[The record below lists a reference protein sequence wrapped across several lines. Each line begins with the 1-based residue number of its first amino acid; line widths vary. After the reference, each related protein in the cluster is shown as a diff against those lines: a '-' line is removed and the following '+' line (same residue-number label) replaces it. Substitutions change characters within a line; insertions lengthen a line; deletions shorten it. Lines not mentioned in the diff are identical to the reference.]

1 MSALPT
7 DASPPRNTDLET
19 ALDDELVIQQR
30 SHPLNLGFPKWE
42 RLTRPSSGL
51 FMVLGGRPGQ
61 FKTTWAWTMAA
72 NLALAGKRVC
82 WIGLEMR
89 PGQMAAM
96 LVSRLAHI
104 PRKRLEDAWR
114 PGGALTSAETRAID
128 EARMQMS
135 LLRIT
140 FHDPARNSTIDVI
153 ESARKV
159 RYDAVFV
166 DHLGLVG
173 AGRGDEFEK
182 LNDTITALR
191 RLAHGEL
198 APGYYPAVVA
208 LSQLNRDIEKTDTKK
223 PAARYPRMSDL
234 RGSGRLEADADAI
247 TILHRPGSLDPE
259 NQSLDLRAVIV
270 KNRQGPFP
278 VALQLD
284 PKPDYCL
291 VEETSD
297 AVDPPVRH
305 YSDPEPA

>member
-1 MSALPT
+1 MSVSSTAAPPKIMGLESAL
-7 DASPPRNTDLET
+7 DEELE
-19 ALDDELVIQQR
+19 IQRR
-30 SHPLNLGFPKWE
+30 SHPLSLGFPKWE
-42 RLTRPSSGL
+42 RLTRPSSGI
-51 FMVLGGRPGQ
+51 FTVLGGRPGQ
-61 FKTTWAWTMAA
+61 FKTTWAWTMAV
-72 NLALAGKRVC
+72 NLALSGKRVC

-96 LVSRLAHI
+96 LVSRLARI

-114 PGGALTSAETRAID
+114 PGGALTSAETQAV
-128 EARMQMS
+128 ENARDQMA

-153 ESARKV
+153 ETARKV

-173 AGRGDEFEK
+173 AGRGDEFDR

-198 APGYYPAVVA
+198 APGYYHPVLA
-208 LSQLNRDIEKTDTKK
+208 LSQLNREIEKHEGKT
-223 PAARYPRMSDL
+223 PRYPRMADL
-234 RGSGRLEADADAI
+234 RGSGNLEAAADAI

-270 KNRQGPFP
+270 KNRNGPFP

-284 PKPDYCL
+284 PKPDLCL
-291 VEETSD
+291 VEEFPDD
-297 AVDPPVRH
+297 AQPPTRH
-305 YSDPEPA
+305 FSETEEEP

>member
-1 MSALPT
+1 MS
-7 DASPPRNTDLET
+7 
-19 ALDDELVIQQR
+19 
-30 SHPLNLGFPKWE
+30 
-42 RLTRPSSGL
+42 
-51 FMVLGGRPGQ
+51 M
-61 FKTTWAWTMAA
+61 
-72 NLALAGKRVC
+72 
-82 WIGLEMR
+82 
-89 PGQMAAM
+89 
-96 LVSRLAHI
+96 
-104 PRKRLEDAWR
+104 
-114 PGGALTSAETRAID
+114 
-128 EARMQMS
+128 
-135 LLRIT
+135 LRIT

-153 ESARKV
+153 ETARKV

-173 AGRGDEFEK
+173 AGRGDEFDR

-198 APGYYPAVVA
+198 APGYYPLVLA
-208 LSQLNRDIEKTDTKK
+208 LSQLNREIEKTDTKK

-284 PKPDYCL
+284 PKPEYCL
-291 VEETSD
+291 VEEASD
-297 AVDPPVRH
+297 AVAPPARH
-305 YSDPEPA
+305 YSDPEAA